1 MSRDAQQSSPL
12 SGKGRPLIEAQGV
25 SKVFK
30 SGGGQNDLVVLEGI
44 DLTLKT
50 GEFVALLGRSGS
62 GKSTLLRILAGL
74 MEPSNGAVTV
84 DKLPVKGPS
93 PDVAVVFQNFALLPW
108 LTVLD
113 NVMVGLRARGVPYD
127 IATRQ
132 ALEAI
137 DMVGL
142 DGFESAYP
150 KELSGGMKQ
159 RVGFARAF
167 VMRPKALFMDEP
179 FSALDVL
186 TAENLRSEIS
196 DLWEAGRF
204 VAESVLMVT
213 HNIEEAIILADRI
226 VILGNSPGRVRGIVP
241 VDLARPRSRKSDGFR
256 RLTDGIYKIMT
267 NPEIDVQ
274 SAFNREGTV
283 APIMPLPH
291 VRAGGVA
298 GFLEILADHG
308 GASQISQLSQML
320 RLSIDDVMPMV
331 DAVNLLGFATAKD
344 GKVALTPKGLAF
356 AQSDILQSK
365 EIFREQIL
373 ERVPII
379 ATMLDTIKSKK
390 SRSIN
395 AEFFIDILDERFAPE
410 EAERQFRTAVDW
422 ARFAELLEYDASTR
436 FLYDPALGGV
446 P

>member
-1 MSRDAQQSSPL
+1 MAQASQKNAV
-12 SGKGRPLIEAQGV
+12 GKPLIEGRKV

-30 SGGGQNDLVVLEGI
+30 SAGGSNDLVVLESV
-44 DLTLKT
+44 DLQLRT

-74 MEPSNGAVTV
+74 MPPTSGEVICASQKVE
-84 DKLPVKGPS
+84 GPN

-127 IATRQ
+127 LAARQ
-132 ALEAI
+132 AVEAI

-213 HNIEEAIILADRI
+213 HNIEEAVYLADRI
-226 VILGNSPGRVRGIVP
+226 VVLGTSPGRVRGVIS
-241 VDLARPRSRKSDGFR
+241 VDLARPRNRKSEAFR

-267 NPEIDVQ
+267 NPSIGVDEALATKDTK
-274 SAFNREGTV
+274 SSLL
-283 APIMPLPH
+283 PLPH
-291 VRAGGVA
+291 VRAGGIG
-298 GFLEILADHG
+298 GFLEIIFDHG
-308 GASQISQLSQML
+308 GTGQLSQLSQML
-320 RLSIDDVMPMV
+320 RLSIDDVMPLV
-331 DAVNLLGFATAKD
+331 DAVQLLGFAAAKD
-344 GKVALTPKGLAF
+344 GQINLTEKGKAF
-356 AQSDILQSK
+356 ALADILQGK
-365 EIFREQIL
+365 EIFRGQIL
-373 ERVPII
+373 ERVPLINI
-379 ATMLDTIKSKK
+379 MLDTLRSKN

-395 AEFFIDILDERFAPE
+395 AEFFIDILDERFSSE
-410 EAERQFRTAVDW
+410 EAERQFMTAVDW
-422 ARFAELLEYDASTR
+422 ARFAELLEYDAGTR
-436 FLYDPALGGV
+436 FLYDPSLGGV
-446 P
+446 L